1 MIKIDSK
8 GTILSYTTLQM
19 PPDGFSSPLKM
30 ALVELERGV
39 RVLCLGND
47 EEILEPVIGAQVE
60 IIFDGEERFRFQLL
74 P

>member
-19 PPDGFSSPLKM
+19 PPDGFSSPLTM

-39 RVLCLGND
+39 RILCLGN
-47 EEILEPVIGAQVE
+47 EEETFEPVIGAAIE
-60 IIFDGEERFRFQLL
+60 ISLDREERFHFHLL